1 MSTAGSEE
9 KDVEIIPRQFDL
21 KVEGGDESLELT
33 PQELR
38 RLRRIVDWRIL
49 PYISLISL
57 FSEFGGCTQCLLSH
71 SHATV
76 GFAGPQVSWTE

>member
-1 MSTAGSEE
+1 MSTTGSEE

-21 KVEGGDESLELT
+21 KVEGVHESLELT

-57 FSEFGGCTQCLLSH
+57 LSEFGDCSTLIVQFSCYGWLS
-71 SHATV
+71 
-76 GFAGPQVSWTE
+76 GPQVSWTE